1 MADGLPAKSAEATF
15 CVTTT
20 KIEVKTPTITLFKQ
34 YSRFSKDAI
43 SMEFNK
49 IGSSYNNTVNSGVTD
64 NLEKLIIRCISYW
77 MGP

>member
-43 SMEFNK
+43 NTEFNQ
-49 IGSSYNNTVNSGVTD
+49 IGNSYNNTVNSGVTD
-64 NLEKLIIRCISYW
+64 NLEKLLD
-77 MGP
+77 GPIVE